1 MKVVSQLENINQAL
15 FELNPHDDDPE
26 HWMEDT
32 LAQVNDCFDNIDMYH
47 VERVMLEAKLAKEV
61 DEMLVPDPK

>member
-32 LAQVNDCFDNIDMYH
+32 LAP
-47 VERVMLEAKLAKEV
+47 VEDIV
-61 DEMLVPDPK
+61 DPDPEGDQDSYAGLYLKP

>member
-26 HWMEDT
+26 HCMEDT
-32 LAQVNDCFDNIDMYH
+32 LAPVNDCFDNIDMYH
-47 VERVMLEAKLAKEV
+47 VERVMLEAKLVKEV

>member
-15 FELNPHDDDPE
+15 FELNPHDAP
-26 HWMEDT
+26 
-32 LAQVNDCFDNIDMYH
+32 VNDCFDNIDMYH
-47 VERVMLEAKLAKEV
+47 VERVMLEAKLVKEV